1 MFLRSLK
8 NFFNVRRSRT
18 KKRERSMAKEEK
30 IEEIRQRARKNFSLG
45 YNCAECVTQAVF
57 ALVDTGLP
65 AALQKCAT
73 GFGGGIGLFGDTCGA
88 LTGCVM
94 AVSAVHG
101 RAGLPEGDD
110 PQDVAKKSR
119 QQLYGKPGVYRI
131 FNQIPNRFR
140 EKFHHTQCRE
150 LTRKWQSDWLCRDHA
165 LFCREVITDAAG
177 IAADLILSD
186 KNELAAK
193 AFGSNVENLQD

>member
-1 MFLRSLK
+1 LIRSLK
-8 NFFNVRRSRT
+8 KFYDRRSQT
-18 KKRERSMAKEEK
+18 EKKREKAMAREEK

-65 AALQKCAT
+65 PAVQKCAT

-88 LTGCVM
+88 LNGAVM

-101 RAGLPEGDD
+101 RALLPEGND
-110 PQDVAKKSR
+110 PKEVVKKSR

-131 FNQIPNRFR
+131 FNQIPTAFR
-140 EKFHHTQCRE
+140 KNSIIRNAGSCPENG
-150 LTRKWQSDWLCRDHA
+150 SPNGS
-165 LFCREVITDAAG
+165 AATTPF
-177 IAADLILSD
+177 S
-186 KNELAAK
+186 AAK
-193 AFGSNVENLQD
+193 SLRMLRA